1 MAAGKDYFNVGEYEV
16 SQDNRLLAW
25 AEDDVGR
32 RQYTIRFRN
41 LDTGEACPDVIT
53 GVSPN
58 LVWADDN
65 RTVFYVENDPQTLL
79 TVRVKKHVLGTPVV
93 DDALAYE
100 AHDDS
105 FYTGAVRT
113 RAARYTCIR
122 LASTISSAP
131 RTAPAP
137 HPRDHPL
144 PATPPPP

>member
-65 RTVFYVENDPQTLL
+65 RTVLYVEKIG
-79 TVRVKKHVLGTPVV
+79 RAHVCTPVTN
-93 DDALAYE
+93 
-100 AHDDS
+100 AHL
-105 FYTGAVRT
+105 V
-113 RAARYTCIR
+113 CR
-122 LASTISSAP
+122 LLLEKKNI
-131 RTAPAP
+131 
-137 HPRDHPL
+137 L
-144 PATPPPP
+144 